1 MNLAH
6 LVKAS
11 VALPLRAVD
20 TGVRAAQ
27 LGVATATVLTAAGI
41 TLVDAPRRA
50 AVSAAVRL
58 PGALGGQRRCWTR
71 DDRCWI
77 EVRGLDDDEDGA
89 IGATVVEKLRA
100 EPAVREAS
108 LNRAL
113 ARVMV
118 RFAPDTDADELCDL
132 VADAEAAVVGGPAE
146 PSGTELPWDGP
157 VLVANAASTAVN
169 IAGLA
174 AALAGRLMPLP
185 ALPSGVAAAAVL
197 IDYQPRLRAALEH
210 RLGATT
216 ADTAI
221 ALTTAAAYTLTQAPW
236 SLAVDATKHLARAA
250 EAQSA
255 ARAWRAREPDLAEH
269 ADCDD
274 DVRPSSRPQ
283 PLPAGPIERHGDRS
297 AVVQLLTA
305 AGLTI
310 GTAGLDAPAT
320 AILVAAPKA
329 ARNSRE
335 VFAGTLSRGLA
346 DRHGVLPVR
355 PAALRRFDRVDTVV
369 VDPRVLGT
377 EELRVGRMRNVDD
390 RDLVTVWQWAQRELA
405 RGALTV
411 GWHPAQSPSNEQG
424 GGEVLVRHARHPLA
438 AGLLGE
444 LRRGPA
450 ESISLDVDYL
460 DDMRAAFDD
469 LSPCEADSIDD
480 ALADL
485 VRRLQADG
493 RTVAIVSTDA
503 GQAMCDADVAI
514 GVRREDTLP
523 WRADLIT
530 DDLTGAWRLAH
541 ALRAGRR
548 ASERGVQLATGA
560 SVLGALL
567 MIPGVRG
574 RGPGPVTAGA
584 AAGAWTGFSLARGVL
599 TADPPQPVIERDWHA
614 MTVDEVRR
622 ALPPPEPEEPAKSR
636 SRLTSTAA
644 SATGAILSVVGPAR
658 RTVWQFASA
667 MRSEM
672 SDPLT
677 PVLAIGS
684 AASAVLGSPVDAV
697 LVGSVLTGNAALAA
711 TQRLRA
717 ERLLQRMLT
726 VQDPPAR
733 RLLGD
738 DSYETVQANTLRPG
752 DVIEVRPGE
761 VVPADARIV
770 HAAEVEVDE
779 SALTGESLPVPKQVE
794 PTPAAPVAERAC
806 ILHATTTVV
815 AGTAVALV
823 TTVGSQTQARRAAH
837 SPHPE
842 GSAVGLQAQLREL
855 TDKAWPFSLAG
866 GAAVTGLG
874 LLRRAGLRQAVSSG
888 VAVSVAAVP
897 EGLPLVAT
905 LAQQA
910 SARRLTRVGAL
921 VRTPRSV
928 EALGRVDVVC
938 FDKTGTLSEN
948 RLSVN
953 RIEAGPGSSDDR
965 VLDHA
970 ARATPPPSGDGHE
983 HATDAAVA
991 EAAENAGLGAC
1002 EPACAR
1008 LPFRSGRPFSAS
1020 ICGNVL
1026 SVKGS
1031 PEAILTACGNVDDDV
1046 SRTIQEM
1053 ATDGLRVIAVACREL
1068 TQTQVD
1074 DIGDDAD
1081 ALVELCSGGLSFEG
1095 LLGLSDTPRAEAAAV
1110 LAGLADSGI
1119 GVRLITG
1126 DHPVTA
1132 VAIAAEL
1139 GLDASMEQVI
1149 SGSDWE
1155 GLSRHRQ
1162 EEAVQNSVV
1171 FARMSPEHKVQIVQT
1186 LERLGQVCA
1195 MVGDGANDAAAI
1207 RAATVGIGVASRGSD
1222 PARTAAD
1229 VMLLDGRIGALLDAL
1244 DEGRQLWRRVQSAVA
1259 VLLGGNAGE
1268 VAFAIIGTALS
1279 GRAPLN
1285 TRQLLLV
1292 NMLTDALP
1300 AAALAV
1306 SPPSAS
1312 QRTAGRGPDQAA
1324 LGRTVA
1330 VRGTATA
1337 AAATTAWGLARVT
1350 GREARASTI
1359 GLVTLV
1365 STQLGQT
1372 LIDSHSPLVVST
1384 AAGSLV
1390 VLGALISTP
1399 GVSQLLGCTPL
1410 GPLAWG
1416 QALTTAAAATGA
1428 AALAPRL
1435 FAPGAQHPVEDQSTI
1450 STMPIDTST
1459 AYSSRTGTASTR
1471 ATASVN
1477 GSEPSGE
1484 AMATTVG
1491 TPSDETSNSP

>member
-1 MNLAH
+1 VNLAH
-6 LVKAS
+6 LVKSS

-27 LGVATATVLTAAGI
+27 LGVATATVLTAAGV
-41 TLVDAPRRA
+41 TLVDAPLRA
-50 AVSAAVRL
+50 AARL
-58 PGALGGQRRCWTR
+58 PGVLSGQPARRRWTR

-77 EVRGLDDDEDGA
+77 EVRGLADDEDGV
-89 IGATVVEKLRA
+89 IGATVLEKLRA
-100 EPAVREAS
+100 EPGVREAS
-108 LNRAL
+108 LNRPL

-118 RFAPDTDADELCDL
+118 RFAPSTDIEELCDV
-132 VADAEAAVVGGPAE
+132 VADAEAAALGGPAE
-146 PSGTELPWDGP
+146 SPGTELPWDGP
-157 VLVANAASTAVN
+157 VLIANAAAAAVN

-174 AALAGRLMPLP
+174 TALAGRVMPWP
-185 ALPSGVAAAAVL
+185 AMPSGVAAAAILV
-197 IDYQPRLRAALEH
+197 DYQPRLRAALEQ
-210 RLGATT
+210 RLGATA

-221 ALTTAAAYTLTQAPW
+221 TLTTAAAYTLTQAPW
-236 SLAVDATKHLARAA
+236 SLAIDATKHLARAA
-250 EAQSA
+250 ETQSA
-255 ARAWRAREPDLAEH
+255 ARAWRIREPDLAEH

-274 DVRPSSRPQ
+274 AVLSAPRPR

-297 AVVQLLTA
+297 SVVQMLTA
-305 AGLTI
+305 AGLAVS
-310 GTAGLDAPAT
+310 TARLDAAAT

-335 VFAGTLSRGLA
+335 AFASTLSRGLA

-355 PAALRRFDRVDTVV
+355 PAALRRFDRVDAVV

-377 EELRVGRMRNVDD
+377 DELRVGRMRNVDD
-390 RDLVTVWQWAQRELA
+390 RDLVTVWQWAQRELD
-405 RGALTV
+405 RGNLRV
-411 GWHPAQSPSNEQG
+411 GWQPAQSRSNG
-424 GGEVLVRHARHPLA
+424 SSGGEILVRHARHPLA

-460 DDMRAAFDD
+460 DDLRAAFDD
-469 LSPCEADSIDD
+469 LSPCEADSVDD

-485 VRRLQADG
+485 VRRLQSEG
-493 RTVAIVSTDA
+493 RTVAVVSTDA
-503 GQAMCDADVAI
+503 AQAMCDADVAI

-530 DDLTGAWRLAH
+530 DDLAGAWRIVH
-541 ALRAGRR
+541 ALGAGRR

-560 SVLGALL
+560 SLLGALL

-574 RGPGPVTAGA
+574 RGPTPVTAGA

-599 TADPPQPVIERDWHA
+599 TADAPQPVIERDWHA

-622 ALPPPEPEEPAKSR
+622 ELPPPQPAEPPRSR
-636 SRLTSTAA
+636 SRLTSTATTA
-644 SATGAILSVVGPAR
+644 SGAVWSVVDPAR
-658 RTVWQFASA
+658 RAVWQFAGA
-667 MRSEM
+667 MRSEL

-733 RLLGD
+733 RRTRDNG
-738 DSYETVQANTLRPG
+738 YETVQANALRPG

-770 HAAEVEVDE
+770 NAADVEVDE
-779 SALTGESLPVPKQVE
+779 SALTGESLPVPKHVE

-806 ILHATTTVV
+806 MLHATTTVV
-815 AGTAVALV
+815 AGTAVAVV

-837 SPHPE
+837 SPHSE
-842 GSAVGLQAQLREL
+842 GSTVGLQAQLREL

-948 RLSVN
+948 RLRVN
-953 RIEAGPGSSDDR
+953 RVEAGRGSSDER

-970 ARATPPPSGDGHE
+970 ARATPPPNGDGHE

-991 EAAENAGLGAC
+991 EAAANGDVGEC
-1002 EPACAR
+1002 EPARAR

-1020 ICGNVL
+1020 ICGDVL

-1031 PEAILTACGNVDDDV
+1031 PEAILAACGHVDDAV
-1046 SRTIQEM
+1046 ARTVQEM
-1053 ATDGLRVIAVACREL
+1053 ATDGLRVIAVARREL
-1068 TQTQVD
+1068 TQAQIEDV
-1074 DIGDDAD
+1074 GDDAD
-1081 ALVELCSGGLSFEG
+1081 ALIELCSALLSFEG
-1095 LLGLSDTPRAEAAAV
+1095 LLGLSDTPRPDAAAV

-1139 GLDASMEQVI
+1139 GLDASMDQVI
-1149 SGSDWE
+1149 SGADWE
-1155 GLSRHRQ
+1155 GLSRRGQ
-1162 EEAVQNSVV
+1162 EEAVEDRVV

-1229 VMLLDGRIGALLDAL
+1229 VMLLDGRIGSLLDAL

-1285 TRQLLLV
+1285 ARQLLLV

-1306 SPPSAS
+1306 SPPSAG

-1330 VRGTATA
+1330 VRGAATA
-1337 AAATTAWGLARVT
+1337 AAATAAWGLARVT

-1416 QALTTAAAATGA
+1416 QALTTATVATGV

-1435 FAPGAQHPVEDQSTI
+1435 FAPDARDPEDQSTI
-1450 STMPIDTST
+1450 STMPSATST
-1459 AYSSRTGTASTR
+1459 AYTSRTGTASTR

-1484 AMATTVG
+1484 AMTTTVRTSG
-1491 TPSDETSNSP
+1491 DETSNTP